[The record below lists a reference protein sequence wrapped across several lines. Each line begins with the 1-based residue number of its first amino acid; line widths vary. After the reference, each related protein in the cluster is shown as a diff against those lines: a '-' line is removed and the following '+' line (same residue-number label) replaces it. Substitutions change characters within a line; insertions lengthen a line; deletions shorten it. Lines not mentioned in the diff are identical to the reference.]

1 MEGWA
6 REEGVKCKSY
16 RGCSNGRG
24 EGDESERR
32 GRAAMHTR
40 AEVTFDICFGR
51 NRPTH
56 IPASGLLS
64 WRERILDAPR

>member
-1 MEGWA
+1 MQILSGVFE
-6 REEGVKCKSY
+6 RE
-16 RGCSNGRG
+16 RRG
-24 EGDESERR
+24 EGDESEGR

>member
-1 MEGWA
+1 MQILSEVL
-6 REEGVKCKSY
+6 E
-16 RGCSNGRG
+16 G
-24 EGDESERR
+24 EG
-32 GRAAMHTR
+32 GVNAGGTMHTR